1 MSTSVNSTHTS
12 VPASSR
18 TPTIPAN
25 HSLPESAYTN
35 GHHHHHHHDVGPQSG
50 SASMGKKGKQKKAT
64 DPTEASNLIAAK
76 ISQLESDAAGDKEQE
91 AEIGWL
97 RRPICYVCMVLIDVP
112 SMRADLPEVTL
123 CGNHYSVYLVH
134 HAIIATSKATSP
146 ELAALRFYRCIL
158 LGLQLKEFDQT
169 M

>member
-18 TPTIPAN
+18 APTIPAT
-25 HSLPESAYTN
+25 HTAESAYTN
-35 GHHHHHHHDVGPQSG
+35 GHHHHHHHDAGAQSG
-50 SASMGKKGKQKKAT
+50 SANMGKKGKQKKAT

-97 RRPICYVCMVLIDVP
+97 RHLIYCVCAVLFDIAGHTRG
-112 SMRADLPEVTL
+112 SIRSHSAWQAML
-123 CGNHYSVYLVH
+123 CLLSHIMNYEHPPGDSFLN
-134 HAIIATSKATSP
+134 
-146 ELAALRFYRCIL
+146 ELRFDSPYATFVRSSS
-158 LGLQLKEFDQT
+158 
-169 M
+169 